1 MDTTGEGN
9 DQLQYLTFQVA
20 GEEYAVGILRVKEI
34 IAHRATTKV
43 PMTRDYF
50 PGVINLRGS
59 VVPVVDLAA
68 KFGFPPLAVS
78 NRTCIVIVDVE
89 ADRDRAVIGIMV
101 EAVNA
106 VIDLSPA
113 DVEAPPSFGTGIS
126 TEHLRGMG
134 RVGDRFVPILD
145 VDQVLS
151 GDGLLISVLPPSRDE
166 GEPGRRDHEP
176 AVEGPDAAG
185 AADAS
190 AGPEPG

>member
-1 MDTTGEGN
+1 MDTPGEVD

-34 IAHRATTKV
+34 IAYRATTKV
-43 PMTRDYF
+43 PITRDYF
-50 PGVINLRGS
+50 PGVINLRGR
-59 VVPVVDLAA
+59 VVPVIDLAA

-89 ADRDRAVIGIMV
+89 AASDRTVLGIMV
-101 EAVNA
+101 ETVNA
-106 VIDLSPA
+106 VIDLDPA

-134 RVGDRFVPILD
+134 RVGEHFVPILD

-151 GDGLLISVLPPSRDE
+151 GDGLPTSTLPPSSDE
-166 GEPGRRDHEP
+166 GEPARRDQKP
-176 AVEGPDAAG
+176 ALERPDAAG

-190 AGPEPG
+190 ASPEPA